1 MDNRRVVPWITKGS
15 NVITTVTQGVT
26 PPGPRGK
33 KKNVAPLSFF
43 LSTLIV
49 TVLVTKNFLLEM
61 STSDSIPSI
70 SHWDIFIRNP
80 KGCSDKVVQG
90 AHKFLSDV
98 INGTEQSPTNSVF
111 MNLFDQFTTTP
122 VKKYVYQRMTR
133 KILQELALRMLQ
145 EIISGGPTRAKSL
158 QLELEEPD

>member
-49 TVLVTKNFLLEM
+49 TVLVTKNFLFFMDLIVIKSITIIVYLEV
-61 STSDSIPSI
+61 
-70 SHWDIFIRNP
+70 N
-80 KGCSDKVVQG
+80 
-90 AHKFLSDV
+90 
-98 INGTEQSPTNSVF
+98 
-111 MNLFDQFTTTP
+111 
-122 VKKYVYQRMTR
+122 KY
-133 KILQELALRMLQ
+133 
-145 EIISGGPTRAKSL
+145 
-158 QLELEEPD
+158 